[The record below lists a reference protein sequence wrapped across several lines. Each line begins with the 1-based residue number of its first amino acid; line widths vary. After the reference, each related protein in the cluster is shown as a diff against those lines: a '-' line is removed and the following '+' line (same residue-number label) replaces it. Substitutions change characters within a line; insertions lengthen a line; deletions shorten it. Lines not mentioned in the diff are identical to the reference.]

1 MIRAIIFDVGGV
13 LIRTE
18 DHTPRRRLEERLG
31 LKMGEAEHIV
41 YNSAAGLQA
50 QLGEISAAQHWR
62 QIQTRFGLSESGLAE
77 FRRDFWGGDRL
88 DMSLVAY
95 VRRLRPRYRTAV
107 ISNAMDDLTD
117 QLTAKYAI
125 ADAFDLIVGSAYEGI
140 MKPDPA
146 IYRRALSRLDCLP
159 NEAVFI
165 DDTLRNVDGARAVG
179 LLAVHYTPGLDVPA
193 ALATLGVVAG

>member
-1 MIRAIIFDVGGV
+1 MIRAITFDVGGV

-62 QIQTRFGLSESGLAE
+62 QIQTRFGLSESGFAE